1 MKLRTTNVVDGFS
14 PEDRMS
20 LTKSEILASTAWE
33 AELRRVNGALRVVG
47 AANKALTV
55 ASDVAAWLNQ
65 VCRSAVEA
73 GGYRMAWVGF
83 AESDEEKIVR
93 PVAHAG
99 FDAGFLDSI
108 TITWKDEPRRARSGW
123 NCDPDR
129 KILRRASIPD
139 DPSFDPWRREA
150 QQHGYKSSIALPLSG
165 DGRTFGVLALYAEE
179 IDAFGPK
186 EIEVLKELASDLAY
200 GLVVVFRTGVE
211 RQSAAE
217 ALVESQRKL
226 RNAERIT
233 HLAQWERDLT
243 TGVLTWSD
251 ELYRMLGLEPQKR
264 IFRFPEFVE
273 LIHPDD
279 RAGVLKAAD
288 DGVNKVGKFNQDY
301 RVIRPDG
308 QLRFIHGEGEVIRD
322 EIGRPR
328 RTVGFLQDVT
338 EQHLAKIALEKANW
352 SLETKNIALK
362 EILANIEAEQSKV
375 GLRVSKNVEEG
386 ILPLIRS
393 LKRGAMR
400 RQQRAIDQI
409 ESSLRE
415 IISPFVDELARAVKS
430 LTPTELRVCTY
441 VKRGLAVKEIAEL
454 EHLSPET
461 IAAHRRN
468 IRRKLHIANRK
479 INLASYLREIHRH
492 PRGHA
497 LKHIG

>member
-1 MKLRTTNVVDGFS
+1 VVDGFR

-20 LTKSEILASTAWE
+20 LTKSEILESTAWE
-33 AELRRVNGALRVVG
+33 AELRRVNSALRVVG

-55 ASDVAAWLNQ
+55 APDVAAWLNQ
-65 VCRSAVEA
+65 VCRSAVEV
-73 GGYRMAWVGF
+73 GGYRMAWAGF
-83 AESDEEKIVR
+83 AESDEEKLVR

-99 FDAGFLDSI
+99 FDAGFLDSV
-108 TITWKDEPRRARSGW
+108 TITWKDEPRGRGPAGIAIRTGKYYVAR
-123 NCDPDR
+123 D
-129 KILRRASIPD
+129 IPD
-139 DPSFDPWRREA
+139 DPTFDPWRREA
-150 QQHGYKSSIALPLSG
+150 LQHGYKSSIAVPLSG

-179 IDAFGPK
+179 VDAFGPK
-186 EIEVLKELASDLAY
+186 EIEVLKELGSDLAY
-200 GLVVVFRTGVE
+200 GLIVVFRTGVQ
-211 RQSAAE
+211 RQSATE
-217 ALVESQRKL
+217 ALVESQRML
-226 RNAERIT
+226 RHAERIT
-233 HLAQWERDLT
+233 HLAQWERDLAT
-243 TGVLTWSD
+243 NVLTWSD
-251 ELYRMLGLEPQKR
+251 ELYRMIGLEPQKQ

-279 RAGVLKAAD
+279 RAGVVKAAD
-288 DGVNKVGKFNQDY
+288 DGVHKIGKFNLNY

-322 EIGRPR
+322 KSGQPR

-338 EQHLAKIALEKANW
+338 EQHLAKVALEKANR

-362 EILANIEAEQSKV
+362 EILGNIEAEQGKI

-386 ILPLIRS
+386 ILPLVHS
-393 LKRGAMR
+393 LKRGATR
-400 RQQRAIDQI
+400 RQQRTIDQI

-415 IISPFVDELARAVKS
+415 IISPFVDELARAVKR
-430 LTPTELRVCTY
+430 LTPTEIRVCTY

-468 IRRKLHIANRK
+468 IRRKLNIANRK

-492 PRGHA
+492 PRA
-497 LKHIG
+497 RASKHIG